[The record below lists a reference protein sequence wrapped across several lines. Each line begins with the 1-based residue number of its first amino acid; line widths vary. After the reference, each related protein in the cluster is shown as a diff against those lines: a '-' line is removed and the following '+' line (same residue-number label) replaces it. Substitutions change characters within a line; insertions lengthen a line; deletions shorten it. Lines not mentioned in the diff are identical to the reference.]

1 MIKDAK
7 QQLIDKVPFWFHSI
21 NCGDNVI
28 TNGLKPLVS
37 LEGELDQMA
46 LPSLTGKTVLDIG
59 AWDGF
64 FSFAA
69 EELGARRVM
78 ALDHYVWSMNLP
90 KQQKY
95 WKECMEKQ
103 IIPSAYHLIPGHW
116 EPGTLPGKLGFDTIH
131 RIKNSSV
138 EQLVADFMTVD
149 IVSVGQFD
157 ITFFLGV
164 LYHLEEPFQALKR
177 LSLLT
182 RELAV
187 IETAAVYFPTY
198 ENIGLFEFYEANELS
213 GDVGNWFAPNL
224 TGLTK
229 ACRAAGF
236 KDVKVT
242 SPYPLVVPDSVK
254 SDEMHRYR
262 LTIHAYK

>member
-1 MIKDAK
+1 MTKYEK
-7 QQLIDKVPFWFHSI
+7 QQLIDRVPFWFHSI
-21 NCGDNVI
+21 DCGDGVI
-28 TNGLKPLVS
+28 TNGIKPLAILQS
-37 LEGELDQMA
+37 ELDQMA
-46 LPSLTGKTVLDIG
+46 LPSLTGKTVLDVG

-69 EELGARRVM
+69 EGLGAQRVM
-78 ALDHYVWSMNLP
+78 ALDHYVWCMNLP

-95 WKECMEKQ
+95 WKECMEKR
-103 IIPSAYHLIPGHW
+103 IIPTAYHLIPGHW
-116 EPGTLPGKLGFDTIH
+116 EPGQLPGKLGFDTVH

-149 IVSVGQFD
+149 LIAVGQFD

-182 RELAV
+182 RELAI
-187 IETAAVYFPTY
+187 IETAAVHLPAY
-198 ENIGLFEFYEANELS
+198 ENIALFEFYEANEL
-213 GDVGNWFAPNL
+213 GADVGNWFAPNL
-224 TGLTK
+224 TGLAK

-236 KDVKVT
+236 KDVEVT
-242 SPYPLVVPDSVK
+242 SPYPPVGPDSVR
-254 SDEMHRYR
+254 SEELLRYR

>member
-1 MIKDAK
+1 MNKKEK
-7 QQLIDKVPFWFHSI
+7 QMLIDEVPFWFHSI
-21 NCGDNVI
+21 DCGDGVI
-28 TNGLKPLVS
+28 TNGVKPIDLLQREMNQMS
-37 LEGELDQMA
+37 L
-46 LPSLTGKTVLDIG
+46 PTLTGKTVLDIG

-69 EELGARRVM
+69 EELGAKRVL

-90 KQQKY
+90 RQQAY
-95 WKECMEKQ
+95 WKGCMEKQ
-103 IIPSAYHLIPGHW
+103 NIPTPYHLVPGHW
-116 EPGTLPGKLGFDTIH
+116 EPGTLPGKRGFDTVH

-149 IVSVGQFD
+149 LVSIGQFD

-164 LYHLEEPFQALKR
+164 LYHLEEPFQALRR

-182 RELAV
+182 REVAV
-187 IETAAVYFPTY
+187 IETAAIYVPTH
-198 ENIGLFEFYEANELS
+198 ENMGLFEFYESNEL
-213 GDVGNWFAPNL
+213 GADVGNWFAPNL

-236 KDVKVT
+236 KDIKVT
-242 SPYPLVVPDSVK
+242 SAYPPIPATNN
-254 SDEMHRYR
+254 EEFRYR
-262 LTIHAYK
+262 LTVQAFK